1 MPIEQLTNIV
11 TLTGG
16 IVATILLPLLGF
28 FQFYDSKK
36 RKEAAT
42 AKRAEAENITSYAE
56 EWKKSYDEKKKEV
69 ENLNQKIDQLYAEKQ
84 EDRFRIRELMNE
96 NTQLKLHTQALE
108 FLKCNN
114 ALKCI
119 DRDPPND
126 FVREATSINKKEEKQ

>member
-1 MPIEQLTNIV
+1 MDQLTNIV

-36 RKEAAT
+36 RKEAAN
-42 AKRAEAENITSYAE
+42 AKKAEADNITSYAS
-56 EWKKSYDEKKKEV
+56 EWKENYNEKKKEV

-84 EDRFRIRELMNE
+84 EDRFRIHELMNE

-126 FVREATSINKKEEKQ
+126 FVKEATTINKKEEKQ